1 MGVWGALKKGWAI
14 ARTVAPVL
22 PLPPKAKT
30 VISAVDDVER
40 RIEQAVQD
48 ATKQPPASPTP

>member
-1 MGVWGALKKGWAI
+1 M

-30 VISAVDDVER
+30 VISAVNDVEQ
-40 RIEQAVQD
+40 RIEQAVRDVQP
-48 ATKQPPASPTP
+48 PPASPTP

>member
-1 MGVWGALKKGWAI
+1 MGFWGAVKKGWDM

-30 VISAVDDVER
+30 VISAVNDVEQ
-40 RIEQAVQD
+40 RIEQAVRDVQP
-48 ATKQPPASPTP
+48 PPASPTP

>member
-1 MGVWGALKKGWAI
+1 MGFWGAVKKGWDM

-22 PLPPKAKT
+22 PLSPKAKT
-30 VISAVDDVER
+30 VVSAVDDVER

-48 ATKQPPASPTP
+48 VKKQPPSSPTP